1 MPELAWVVIIT
12 VSKRDPIIPQI
23 KLHLLQADTRTK
35 TRVKY
40 SENKTRPQS
49 LVNRT
54 AALYSYQ
61 LVYELNY
68 SRNNVLIQYATLVDC
83 SNPQTGSRRP

>member
-40 SENKTRPQS
+40 SENKNGRSPILKGLRPYIHIS
-49 LVNRT
+49 LCMN
-54 AALYSYQ
+54 
-61 LVYELNY
+61 
-68 SRNNVLIQYATLVDC
+68 
-83 SNPQTGSRRP
+83 